1 MAQLHKHGSWF
12 YSHRLDRGM
21 TQAALA
27 KSVGI
32 DRTYIASIEAGKR
45 WPAEETLV
53 AILAAL
59 GVTPEDAITELDLV
73 PNAEVDRALQF
84 VELLDELGSK
94 VTPKQLDKLKKIL
107 GTDSGR
113 MLGQLAMSQGAPAAP
128 EGWER
133 LTKEDRRLFQR
144 MMNRVLHGYG
154 DQPSVGDAADSTL

>member
-12 YSHRLDRGM
+12 YSRRQDSGL

-27 KSVGI
+27 KRVGI

-45 WPAEETLV
+45 WPAEETLY

-59 GVTPEDAITELDLV
+59 DVPKAEAITELQLFPD
-73 PNAEVDRALQF
+73 AEMDRALQL
-84 VELLDELGSK
+84 VDLLEEVATK
-94 VTPKQLDKLKKIL
+94 VTPKQLGKLQRL
-107 GTDSGR
+107 LATDNGR
-113 MLGQLAMSQGAPAAP
+113 LLGQLAISQGAPASP
-128 EGWER
+128 DGWER

-144 MMNRVLHGYG
+144 MMNRVLNGYG